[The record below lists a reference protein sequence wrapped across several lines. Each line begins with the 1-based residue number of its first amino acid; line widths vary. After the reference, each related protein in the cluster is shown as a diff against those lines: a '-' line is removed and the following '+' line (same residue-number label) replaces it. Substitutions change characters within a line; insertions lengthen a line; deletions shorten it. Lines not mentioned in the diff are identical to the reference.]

1 MVLKSGHHVKNL
13 MQRLWRAAWTYRQPL
28 TQLPALPGTP
38 ISDLFLW
45 RKGPEWQTCFE
56 LTDMAG
62 LFEEGGSTVGRKT
75 FIRIFDSSGRQIA
88 QQQLVPPLHR
98 REQVDI
104 SALAEAAQDC
114 VGTFAVFHSHTPA
127 EVQQLGSHLTE
138 RGYVGYRF
146 RNAPLRSYVHGN
158 FDAVASEG
166 PNHLGF
172 LAGDGLLWREYR
184 LQHELLPGSSYDIAI
199 VNSSPRAQTVFCK
212 ILEVAQNN
220 ELSTLTAILPA
231 GGCHYFTVKPCD
243 VSQRVIIRSRLVMAR
258 PLLFRIRGSSL
269 DVLHG

>member
-1 MVLKSGHHVKNL
+1 MVLKSRHHVKNL

-28 TQLPALPGTP
+28 TRVPAVAGTP

-62 LFEEGGSTVGRKT
+62 LFEESGSSVGRKT

-98 REQVDI
+98 REQIDV
-104 SALAEAAQDC
+104 SALAEATQDYM
-114 VGTFAVFHSHTPA
+114 GTFAVFHSHTPD

-158 FDAVASEG
+158 FDAVVSEE
-166 PNHLGF
+166 PNHLGL
-172 LAGDGLLWREYR
+172 LAGYGLLWREYR
-184 LQHELLPGSSYDIAI
+184 LQHELIPGSSYDIAI
-199 VNSSPRAQTVFCK
+199 VNPSPCAQTVFCK
-212 ILEVAQNN
+212 ILEATKGD
-220 ELSTLTAILPA
+220 ELSSQAVILPS
-231 GGCHYFTVKPCD
+231 GGCHYFTVRPD
-243 VSQRVIIRSRLVMAR
+243 AVSKRVIIRSRLIMAR